1 MSKELQQSKASIFVF
16 ISIIAV
22 MIGVLVYV
30 LSVVNFGTVDGPK
43 VDNSGMMTEECKK
56 LWLEQGEE
64 VAVKNGC

>member
-22 MIGVLVYV
+22 MIGALVYG
-30 LSVVNFGTVDGPK
+30 LSVVETGYIDGPK
-43 VDNSGMMTEECKK
+43 ETMTEECKK